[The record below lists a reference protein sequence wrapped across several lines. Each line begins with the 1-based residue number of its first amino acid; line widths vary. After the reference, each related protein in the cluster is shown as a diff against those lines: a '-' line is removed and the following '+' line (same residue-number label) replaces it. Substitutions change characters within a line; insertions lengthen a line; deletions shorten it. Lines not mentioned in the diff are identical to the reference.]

1 MHRIYFDLR
10 HVSFKTNWVW
20 VADIWISLI
29 VTIVHVRKLRGGT
42 TTSSISGVSMMFSS
56 HYGTSLDLPSRLI
69 SWQDIPSVGWAD
81 RGSELSVVPSQY
93 AAWECII
100 TIHVNQISMHSW
112 TRRGNQVDRTFNE
125 AALFDQ
131 SWRGTTSGFLF
142 CTVGSDF
149 QNPVRNWNLN
159 RLAPGSKMWTFCT
172 GPSSQQVA
180 TYIYFF
186 PLFFHFVNDSSAHQ

>member
-1 MHRIYFDLR
+1 MGRGYLDY
-10 HVSFKTNWVW
+10 
-20 VADIWISLI
+20 SLI
-29 VTIVHVRKLRGGT
+29 VTLVHVRKLRGGT

-180 TYIYFF
+180 TYLLILHHIYFF
-186 PLFFHFVNDSSAHQ
+186 PLLFHFVNDSSAHQ